1 MREAVGINRH
11 AFDPIDMLLPQGA
24 LDGRP
29 RLAAVQ
35 HDRLIVENAPLVEHV
50 GVGPDCVSPPPGIEP
65 RRPEIARRFEAHHV
79 G

>member
-1 MREAVGINRH
+1 VGINRH

-35 HDRLIVENAPLVEHV
+35 HDRLIVENAPRQ
-50 GVGPDCVSPPPGIEP
+50 GGRDTGTDQGSRDGTARSAN
-65 RRPEIARRFEAHHV
+65 RRRSRALDRSA
-79 G
+79 